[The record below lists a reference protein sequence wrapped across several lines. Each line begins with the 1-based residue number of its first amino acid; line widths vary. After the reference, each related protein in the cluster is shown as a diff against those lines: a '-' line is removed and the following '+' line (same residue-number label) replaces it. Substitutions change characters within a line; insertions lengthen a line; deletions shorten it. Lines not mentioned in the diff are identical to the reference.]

1 MHNTKRIDDRGARR
15 RVGILTFH
23 AYHNYGA
30 VLQTF
35 ALMTYLRSIGLE
47 VELINYVSENTKTS
61 TPLWR
66 GWGLRS
72 GRFLYQVRCKLIRIL
87 HGRRLKAVMDRF
99 RTEKL
104 LGASPRLSFERL
116 AEEASRFDCLIVGSD
131 QIWNP
136 AICDDDAYFLAFPGF
151 NGIRISYAASCG
163 GPAAYNRIRPERQE
177 QLEKFHTITVRDQVT
192 FEFTKRHGI
201 DRAVRVVDPV
211 FLPEVSAFQVR
222 KPANLPDKYI
232 VMFAFGGDSDAAGRS
247 FSAAAKKALGL
258 PLVAIISSEE
268 TPAYLPHADITLY
281 AITPFEWTS
290 IFSNA
295 DLVITDS
302 FHGAAFSIRFQKQ
315 FLVLIPDPTRGHRIV
330 DLTSRYGLDGRI
342 VKDADQVRTVLDKKI
357 DYQQVNASVQR
368 DIDLSQGILKNAVL
382 SGR

>member
-1 MHNTKRIDDRGARR
+1 MEKKVGRGK
-15 RVGILTFH
+15 VGILTFH

-30 VLQTF
+30 LLQTF
-35 ALMTYLRSIGLE
+35 ALMTYLRSLGLE

-99 RTEKL
+99 RAEKL
-104 LGASPRLSFERL
+104 LGTSPRLSLEQL
-116 AEEASRFDCLIVGSD
+116 AREANQFDCLIVGSD

-151 NGIRISYAASCG
+151 NGVRISYAASCG
-163 GPAAYNRIRPERQE
+163 GPAAYSRVRPERKE

-192 FEFTKRHGI
+192 VEFTKRHGI

-211 FLPEVSAFQVR
+211 FLPEISAFQLQ
-222 KPANLPDKYI
+222 KPANLPEKYI

-290 IFSNA
+290 TFSNA

-330 DLTSRYGLDGRI
+330 DLTSRYGLEGRI
-342 VKDADQVRTVLDKKI
+342 VKDADQVATVLDERI
-357 DYQQVNASVQR
+357 DYQQVNARVQK
-368 DIDLSQGILKNAVL
+368 DIDLSKATLKNAIL
-382 SGR
+382 SDR